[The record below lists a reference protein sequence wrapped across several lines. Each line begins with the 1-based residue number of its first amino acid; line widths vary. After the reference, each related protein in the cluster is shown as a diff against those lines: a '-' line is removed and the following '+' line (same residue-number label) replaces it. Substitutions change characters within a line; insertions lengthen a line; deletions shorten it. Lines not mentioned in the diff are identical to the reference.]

1 MPYEAAN
8 EIANVE
14 IPVDTY
20 KELIELRV
28 RRKMLE
34 EYVNGEKYS
43 LDKNQIRAIMK
54 LKSPEEENV

>member
-1 MPYEAAN
+1 MPYEAIN
-8 EIANVE
+8 EIAKVE

-43 LDKNQIRAIMK
+43 LDKKQIRAIME
-54 LKSPEEENV
+54 LKSPEEEDV